1 MNAGER
7 LGLTLTSRLPPNL
20 SRKLGNW
27 FTPPPSVGFG
37 ISLSL
42 NKRLSSAKTRR
53 LLGWSPARAD
63 ILQDIES
70 GSYVP

>member
-1 MNAGER
+1 LRQSNR
-7 LGLTLTSRLPPNL
+7 PWL
-20 SRKLGNW
+20 
-27 FTPPPSVGFG
+27 SVGFG

-63 ILQDIES
+63 ILHDIEA
-70 GSYVP
+70 GSYAQRSPLG